1 MTITATITNLKIKSK
16 AIMKDLTCE
25 VKAKILSG
33 WENPFYNFTE
43 EEYED
48 FHKAVCEDIMKR
60 NGIQTLSKNINLDEE
75 IYFHIYFEIYHRL
88 RDNEADKEC
97 E

>member
-1 MTITATITNLKIKSK
+1 MTITATITNLKINSK

-33 WENPFYNFTE
+33 WEDPFYNFTE

-60 NGIQTLSKNINLDEE
+60 NGIQTLSKNIDLDEE
-75 IYFHIYFEIYHRL
+75 IYFNIYFEIYHRL
-88 RDNEADKEC
+88 RGNKIFM
-97 E
+97 